1 MPKLPVHA
9 HKLVAENANELCNI
23 IYDNLM
29 SNNAIRAEWK
39 RQHPG
44 LSEKGLR
51 NAFLKRNIAN
61 CLPAARATLAG
72 MLALPYDSALK
83 DEILEALVLD
93 KSLVAGRAQ
102 PAEIMG
108 AAQTGERT

>member
-1 MPKLPVHA
+1 MAKLPIHA
-9 HKLVAENANELCNI
+9 HKLVAENANELCNV
-23 IYDNLM
+23 IYDNVM
-29 SNNAIRAEWK
+29 SSNAIRAEWK

-51 NAFLKRNIAN
+51 NAFLKKNVAL

-72 MLALPYDSALK
+72 MLSLPYDESLK

-93 KSLVAGRAQ
+93 KSLVAGRRD
-102 PAEIMG
+102 PAEILGTSME
-108 AAQTGERT
+108 QSNE